1 MNLPFTKMNGAGN
14 DFVVIDARTF
24 PLRLKSEQVRK
35 MAARSNAITHGC
47 DQLIVI
53 EPDEKADA
61 FMRIYNADGSE
72 VDACGNATRCVGWL
86 IMQEKNKGNASIRT
100 NVDTL
105 HTEINLWGAALP
117 GWKEAAGLV
126 TANMGHPRLN
136 WQDIPLS
143 HPIDTLH
150 VPLEIEGLRDPA
162 CVSMGNPHVVFFV
175 QEMEALNRIERV
187 GAALQRHPLFP
198 KGVNVSIA
206 LVLGSPTLGAIDMR
220 VWERG
225 VGLTASCGTAG
236 CAVKVAAV
244 RRELLVADKFHTI
257 TLHNPPAQ
265 QTLMVKW
272 DKSKDQV
279 FLHGPVVQEFEAE
292 LEL

>member
-1 MNLPFTKMNGAGN
+1 MTIPFIKMNGAGN
-14 DFVVIDARTF
+14 DFVIIDARTS
-24 PLRLKSEQVRK
+24 PLRLKSEQVRRF
-35 MAARSNAITHGC
+35 AARTNPQTHGC
-47 DQLIVI
+47 DQLIVM
-53 EPDEKADA
+53 EHDEHADT

-86 IMQEKNKGNASIRT
+86 LMEEKHIGNATIRT
-100 NVDTL
+100 NADTL
-105 HTEINLWGAALP
+105 HTEINLWGAGLP
-117 GWKEAAGLV
+117 GWKEASGLV
-126 TANMGHPRLN
+126 TANMGVPRTG

-143 HPIDTLH
+143 QPLDTLH
-150 VPLEIEGLRDPA
+150 TPLEIEGLRDPV

-175 QEMEALNRIERV
+175 SDLERLNRIEKV

-206 LVLGSPTLGAIDMR
+206 SVHGTPTLGHIDMR

-244 RRELLVADKFHTI
+244 KRELLIPDKFHTI
-257 TLHNPPAQ
+257 TLHNPPIQ

-272 DKSKDQV
+272 DKNGQV
-279 FLHGPVVQEFEAE
+279 LLHGPVVHEFIGE
-292 LEL
+292 LEA

>member
-1 MNLPFTKMNGAGN
+1 MIIPFTKMNGAGN
-14 DFVVIDARTF
+14 DFVIIDARRS

-35 MAARSNAITHGC
+35 LAARSNPITGGC
-47 DQLIVI
+47 DQLIII
-53 EPDEKADA
+53 EPADQADA

-86 IMQEKNKGNASIRT
+86 IMEEKNRGNATIRT
-100 NVDTL
+100 NADVL
-105 HTEINLWGAALP
+105 HCEVNLWGAAIP
-117 GWKEAAGLV
+117 GWKEASGLV
-126 TANMGHPRLN
+126 TADMGSPRTG

-143 HPIDTLH
+143 HPLDTLH

-175 QEMEALNRIERV
+175 SEMDSLNRIEKV
-187 GAALQRHPLFP
+187 GAALQHHPLFP

-206 LVLGSPTLGAIDMR
+206 CVIGSPTLGAIEMR

-244 RRELLVADKFHTI
+244 KRELLVADKFHTI
-257 TLHNPPAQ
+257 TLHNPPTQ
-265 QTLMVKW
+265 QSLMVRW
-272 DKSKDQV
+272 DSKTGHV
-279 FLHGPVVQEFEAE
+279 LLHGPVAFEYEDEAE
-292 LEL
+292 L